1 MEIEPSNKKI
11 IGKKLWSILRIVL
24 MMVKKGISKSKLI
37 LDLNLLFKRGNELAG
52 KAINGLIIHHNS
64 LICKPNNP
72 NYHFTSPNKGYE
84 FSCSNT
90 PESGPFQL
98 MMMANQ
104 KRSKSKHDHRRHNY
118 QLEDP
123 ATMAAVQRVL
133 EMLNTHEGPTA
144 SPLGMGMGMGMGI
157 GGQGQNVALPGFG
170 YEKSPL
176 VRQLRVTDSPFPL
189 KDGKGN
195 KEEEEE
201 DVKVNK
207 AADEFIKKFYKNL
220 MMQKT
225 LESPCHVYAR

>member
-52 KAINGLIIHHNS
+52 KAINGFIIHHNS

-72 NYHFTSPNKGYE
+72 NYHFTSPKGYE

-90 PESGPFQL
+90 PKSGPFQL
-98 MMMANQ
+98 MMANQ
-104 KRSKSKHDHRRHNY
+104 KRSKSKHGHRRHNY
-118 QLEDP
+118 QLENP
-123 ATMAAVQRVL
+123 STMSAVQRVL

-144 SPLGMGMGMGMGI
+144 SPLGTGMGI
-157 GGQGQNVALPGFG
+157 GGQGHNALSGFG

-220 MMQKT
+220 MMQKS